1 MKASRKEKSPLPS
14 TNRERDFYFI
24 STEVVRDLNE
34 FDKCNQ
40 YLENRRR
47 EHSSKL
53 NSDVVSATSAK
64 KAENNVVSLHEKAT
78 LDPQSLFN
86 LRQRA
91 RIVSVKNPIFDRY

>member
-1 MKASRKEKSPLPS
+1 MV
-14 TNRERDFYFI
+14 I
-24 STEVVRDLNE
+24 VRDLNE

-47 EHSSKL
+47 ERLSKPS
-53 NSDVVSATSAK
+53 SDVVTATSMSEK
-64 KAENNVVSLHEKAT
+64 KAENSVALHEKTT

>member
-1 MKASRKEKSPLPS
+1 MV
-14 TNRERDFYFI
+14 I
-24 STEVVRDLNE
+24 VCDLNE
-34 FDKCNQ
+34 FDKCNP

-47 EHSSKL
+47 ERSSKPS
-53 NSDVVSATSAK
+53 SDVVTATPEK
-64 KAENNVVSLHEKAT
+64 KAENSVVPLHEKTT

>member
-1 MKASRKEKSPLPS
+1 MV
-14 TNRERDFYFI
+14 I
-24 STEVVRDLNE
+24 VRDLNE

-47 EHSSKL
+47 ERSSKPS
-53 NSDVVSATSAK
+53 SDAVATTSEK
-64 KAENNVVSLHEKAT
+64 KAENSVVPLHEKTT

>member
-1 MKASRKEKSPLPS
+1 MV
-14 TNRERDFYFI
+14 I
-24 STEVVRDLNE
+24 VRDLNE

-47 EHSSKL
+47 ERSSKPS
-53 NSDVVSATSAK
+53 SDVVTATPEK
-64 KAENNVVSLHEKAT
+64 KAENSVVSHEKTT

>member
-1 MKASRKEKSPLPS
+1 MV
-14 TNRERDFYFI
+14 I
-24 STEVVRDLNE
+24 VRDLNE

-47 EHSSKL
+47 ERSNTL
-53 NSDVVSATSAK
+53 NSDVVPATSMSEK
-64 KAENNVVSLHEKAT
+64 KAENSVVPLHEKTT